1 MSETLA
7 SKNSLIEKLQQQLN
21 DQKRLYYH
29 FDSIK

>member
-21 DQKRLYYH
+21 DQKRSYYP
-29 FDSIK
+29 FYSTK